1 MDDSQ
6 VGKVTAQLV
15 ASEASAGAKGGRGDD
30 LSGSD
35 KVALKKKKNREKQA
49 RYRANMAAAQKRPRA
64 HETEAQHTERKRKEC
79 ERSATR
85 WLNLTDK
92 RRAARRK
99 YMRDYYMRK
108 RRSKA
113 NLPPSP
119 EEEEEADATAP
130 PAPGPAPSPPEQ
142 DEEVMEA
149 GDILKTLASSYETR
163 SCRRHPPAAT
173 TAVHGA
179 GAAPPHILEGPAR
192 PPVLKNVG
200 PRRRSEMR
208 AARRK
213 YMCDYMRKRR
223 SKANLL
229 PPSPEEEDEEQEA
242 DATAPPPGPA
252 PSPPEQDKEVMEAGE
267 DILKTPASSYKTRS
281 CRRHPPAAT
290 TAVHGAGAAP
300 PHILE
305 GPARPPVLK
314 NVGPGRRSER
324 IHVRTVEADDG
335 RNQMRGHHA
344 QLHLEGGGDNRREA
358 GRGGRLPDT
367 KPQPQMVF
375 PKWAKSI
382 ISNHLDWTEST
393 VPGEICSQNKA
404 MHIECDD
411 NCRGGARCSNKRIQ
425 RCKVKKV
432 KKKRVE
438 KGFGLFADED
448 IQKGEYVIEYIGK
461 IMNKDPE
468 NEYGMKYKD
477 FCLWVDGSKKN
488 ALAKRINH
496 SCDPNCA
503 NHMWAVKGMP
513 RLCFFANRNIV
524 KGQELTFSYG
534 WTLPKKDLKRKGTV
548 CLCGAKSCSGTIEK

>member
-64 HETEAQHTERKRKEC
+64 HETEAQHTKRKRKEC

-85 WLNLTDK
+85 WLNLTDE

-130 PAPGPAPSPPEQ
+130 PPGPAPSPPEQ

-200 PRRRSEMR
+200 P
-208 AARRK
+208 
-213 YMCDYMRKRR
+213 
-223 SKANLL
+223 
-229 PPSPEEEDEEQEA
+229 
-242 DATAPPPGPA
+242 
-252 PSPPEQDKEVMEAGE
+252 
-267 DILKTPASSYKTRS
+267 
-281 CRRHPPAAT
+281 
-290 TAVHGAGAAP
+290 
-300 PHILE
+300 
-305 GPARPPVLK
+305 
-314 NVGPGRRSER
+314 GRRSER

-335 RNQMRGHHA
+335 RNRMRGHHA

-411 NCRGGARCSNKRIQ
+411 NCWGGA
-425 RCKVKKV
+425 
-432 KKKRVE
+432 
-438 KGFGLFADED
+438 G
-448 IQKGEYVIEYIGK
+448 
-461 IMNKDPE
+461 
-468 NEYGMKYKD
+468 
-477 FCLWVDGSKKN
+477 
-488 ALAKRINH
+488 
-496 SCDPNCA
+496 
-503 NHMWAVKGMP
+503 
-513 RLCFFANRNIV
+513 
-524 KGQELTFSYG
+524 
-534 WTLPKKDLKRKGTV
+534 
-548 CLCGAKSCSGTIEK
+548 

>member
-85 WLNLTDK
+85 WLNLTDE

-130 PAPGPAPSPPEQ
+130 PPGPAPSPPEQ

-252 PSPPEQDKEVMEAGE
+252 PSPPEQDEEVMEAG
-267 DILKTPASSYKTRS
+267 DILKTLASSYETRS

-335 RNQMRGHHA
+335 RNRMRGHHA

-461 IMNKDPE
+461 IMNRDPE

>member
-85 WLNLTDK
+85 WLNLTDE

-130 PAPGPAPSPPEQ
+130 PPGPAPSPPEQ

-252 PSPPEQDKEVMEAGE
+252 PSPPEQDEEVMEAG
-267 DILKTPASSYKTRS
+267 DILKTLASSYETRS

-314 NVGPGRRSER
+314 NVGPRRRSER

-335 RNQMRGHHA
+335 RNRMRGHHA

>member
-85 WLNLTDK
+85 WLNLTDE

-130 PAPGPAPSPPEQ
+130 PPGPAPSPPEQ

-252 PSPPEQDKEVMEAGE
+252 PSPPEQDEEVMEAG
-267 DILKTPASSYKTRS
+267 DILKTLASSYETRS

-335 RNQMRGHHA
+335 RNRMRGHHA

>member
-1 MDDSQ
+1 
-6 VGKVTAQLV
+6 
-15 ASEASAGAKGGRGDD
+15 
-30 LSGSD
+30 
-35 KVALKKKKNREKQA
+35 
-49 RYRANMAAAQKRPRA
+49 
-64 HETEAQHTERKRKEC
+64 
-79 ERSATR
+79 
-85 WLNLTDK
+85 
-92 RRAARRK
+92 
-99 YMRDYYMRK
+99 
-108 RRSKA
+108 
-113 NLPPSP
+113 
-119 EEEEEADATAP
+119 
-130 PAPGPAPSPPEQ
+130 
-142 DEEVMEA
+142 
-149 GDILKTLASSYETR
+149 
-163 SCRRHPPAAT
+163 
-173 TAVHGA
+173 
-179 GAAPPHILEGPAR
+179 
-192 PPVLKNVG
+192 
-200 PRRRSEMR
+200 
-208 AARRK
+208 
-213 YMCDYMRKRR
+213 
-223 SKANLL
+223 
-229 PPSPEEEDEEQEA
+229 
-242 DATAPPPGPA
+242 
-252 PSPPEQDKEVMEAGE
+252 
-267 DILKTPASSYKTRS
+267 
-281 CRRHPPAAT
+281 
-290 TAVHGAGAAP
+290 
-300 PHILE
+300 
-305 GPARPPVLK
+305 
-314 NVGPGRRSER
+314 
-324 IHVRTVEADDG
+324 
-335 RNQMRGHHA
+335 MRGHHA

-411 NCRGGARCSNKRIQ
+411 NCRGEARCSNKRIQ

>member
-79 ERSATR
+79 ERSATH

-130 PAPGPAPSPPEQ
+130 PPGPAPSPPEQ

-179 GAAPPHILEGPAR
+179 GAAPPQIF
-192 PPVLKNVG
+192 
-200 PRRRSEMR
+200 
-208 AARRK
+208 
-213 YMCDYMRKRR
+213 
-223 SKANLL
+223 
-229 PPSPEEEDEEQEA
+229 
-242 DATAPPPGPA
+242 
-252 PSPPEQDKEVMEAGE
+252 
-267 DILKTPASSYKTRS
+267 
-281 CRRHPPAAT
+281 
-290 TAVHGAGAAP
+290 
-300 PHILE
+300 E

-314 NVGPGRRSER
+314 NVGPGRQSER

-335 RNQMRGHHA
+335 RNRMRGHHA

>member
-85 WLNLTDK
+85 WLNLTDE

-252 PSPPEQDKEVMEAGE
+252 PSPPEQDEEVMEAG
-267 DILKTPASSYKTRS
+267 DILKTLASSYETRS

-335 RNQMRGHHA
+335 RNRMRGHHA

>member
-6 VGKVTAQLV
+6 EGKVTAQLV
-15 ASEASAGAKGGRGDD
+15 TFEASAGAKGGSRGDD

-49 RYRANMAAAQKRPRA
+49 RYRANMSAAQKRPRA
-64 HETEAQHTERKRKEC
+64 HETEAQHTDRKRKER

-85 WLNLTDK
+85 WLNLTDEM
-92 RRAARRK
+92 RAARRK
-99 YMRDYYMRK
+99 YMCDYTRK

-130 PAPGPAPSPPEQ
+130 PPGPAPSPPEQ
-142 DEEVMEA
+142 VEEVMEA
-149 GDILKTLASSYETR
+149 GDILKTLASASYETR

-173 TAVHGA
+173 TAVVHGA
-179 GAAPPHILEGPAR
+179 GTAPPPHILEGPAR

-200 PRRRSEMR
+200 PRRRSE
-208 AARRK
+208 
-213 YMCDYMRKRR
+213 
-223 SKANLL
+223 
-229 PPSPEEEDEEQEA
+229 
-242 DATAPPPGPA
+242 
-252 PSPPEQDKEVMEAGE
+252 
-267 DILKTPASSYKTRS
+267 
-281 CRRHPPAAT
+281 
-290 TAVHGAGAAP
+290 
-300 PHILE
+300 
-305 GPARPPVLK
+305 
-314 NVGPGRRSER
+314 R

-335 RNQMRGHHA
+335 QNRMQGRRA
-344 QLHLEGGGDNRREA
+344 QSHLEGGGGNRREA

-367 KPQPQMVF
+367 KAQPRMVF

-411 NCRGGARCSNKRIQ
+411 NCRGGAGCSNKRIQ

-461 IMNKDPE
+461 IVNKDPE

-477 FCLWVDGSKKN
+477 FHLWVDGSKKN